1 MAEERQAGRTLNIKV
16 VSAGC
21 DSCKRLYENV
31 QQAVE
36 ELGLAAEVRFE
47 ENLQEMMKYNVKYP
61 PALIVNEKVVSMGRV
76 LKPERLK
83 DLLSNPMIY

>member
-1 MAEERQAGRTLNIKV
+1 MAQEKQGGRTLNIKV

-21 DSCKRLYENV
+21 ESCKKLYENV

-36 ELGLAAEVRFE
+36 EMDVAAEVTFIQD
-47 ENLQEMMKYNVKYP
+47 LQEMMKYNVKYP
-61 PALIVNEKVVSMGRV
+61 PALVVNEKVVSMGRV